1 MKKLI
6 FILSLFISIS
16 SLLAQNSILKGKVF
30 DDSDGEPL
38 IGATVKINYNNIGAT
53 TNYDGV
59 FQLNYLKAG
68 KFTITVS
75 YIGYSE
81 KIIEVI
87 KI

>member
-38 IGATVKINYNNIGAT
+38 IGATVKINYNNIQKFHDIRLKKWYK
-53 TNYDGV
+53 NY
-59 FQLNYLKAG
+59 FLHLWIKNCLK
-68 KFTITVS
+68 K
-75 YIGYSE
+75 GYSFDAYS
-81 KIIEVI
+81 KV
-87 KI
+87 